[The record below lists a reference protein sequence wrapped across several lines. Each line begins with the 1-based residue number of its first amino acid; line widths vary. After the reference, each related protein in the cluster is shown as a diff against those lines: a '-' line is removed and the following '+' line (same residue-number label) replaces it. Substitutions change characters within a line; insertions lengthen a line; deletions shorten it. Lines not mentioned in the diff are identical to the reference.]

1 MYATY
6 RYAAGSTAANFLSD
20 VVAILTGETDV
31 NNLSANCIKAD
42 SSILTTYDSAGWE
55 MHDNASHTNGVMLRA
70 INIDDQSYKY
80 YGIQQN
86 TLNAFSVRTAETWNP
101 VTHTGT
107 NQLGAY
113 EITCNLTGGGYWY
126 IYAHRGC
133 IYILPYH
140 NTAYQSTRGC
150 FEVDNSRGLIPAGY
164 PTWAITSN
172 STFAGV
178 MYFPRRKNTT
188 GTGDQTTTS
197 ASAAFYYSSLP
208 IFRNSAEQTQGVLAP
223 IWLGPGFI
231 AGPIA
236 NRDIFAGSNLGAYL
250 DTTVIDGV
258 EYVQHDRNNF
268 YFWVRKG

>member
-6 RYAAGSTAANFLSD
+6 RYAAGSTGLNVLAD

-31 NNLSANCIKAD
+31 NNLSANCLKAD
-42 SSILTTYDSAGWE
+42 SSIITTYDPAGWE
-55 MHDNASHTNGVMLRA
+55 IHDNASHTNGVMLRA
-70 INIDDQSYKY
+70 INLDNQSYKY
-80 YGIQQN
+80 YGIQVN
-86 TLNAFSVRTAETWNP
+86 SSTSFNARIAETWNA

-107 NQLGAY
+107 NVAGSY
-113 EITCNLTGGGYWY
+113 DIPCNLTGGGYWY
-126 IYAHRGC
+126 IYAHKGC
-133 IYILPYH
+133 VYILPFH
-140 NTAYQSTRGC
+140 NSAYQGTRGC

-164 PTWAITSN
+164 PTWAISANTSFGG
-172 STFAGV
+172 T
-178 MYFPRRKNTT
+178 MYFPRRKSTS
-188 GTGDQTTTS
+188 GTGDQTGTS
-197 ASAAFYYSSLP
+197 AAAAYYYASLP
-208 IFRNSAEQTQGVLAP
+208 TFRNTLEQTLGALAP
-223 IWLGPGFI
+223 VWLGPGFI